1 MSQAEKAKQPFSRLD
16 RDSAKP
22 GAGLGLAIVDRIAK
36 LHGGTLELL
45 SATEAVWRRGCRCRS
60 GRSEPPA
67 I

>member
-45 SATEAVWRRGCRCRS
+45 ARDGGGLEARVSLSIGPERTPGY
-60 GRSEPPA
+60 
-67 I
+67 